1 MILQSS
7 HVSDTHRMSHSF
19 SSVNVWISASLL
31 TLLLTVFILL
41 AFSNVTF
48 RTFFRSLFSFWNYC
62 PFSWVVLFLFSLSL
76 GYELMIEQRRLY
88 HLCHTSSGRYHNVW
102 TYVQVYDTLSSGVL
116 MCGGKKSS
124 DDQSLHTG
132 SSGAD

>member
-1 MILQSS
+1 MILQSN

-48 RTFFRSLFSFWNYC
+48 RIFFFKVFFVLELLFFFLGGAVSVFT
-62 PFSWVVLFLFSLSL
+62 FSWLR
-76 GYELMIEQRRLY
+76 I
-88 HLCHTSSGRYHNVW
+88 
-102 TYVQVYDTLSSGVL
+102 
-116 MCGGKKSS
+116 
-124 DDQSLHTG
+124 DD
-132 SSGAD
+132 